1 MFKDQKKPYGFL
13 YQKMSQTNP
22 LTFTPQYLAI
32 FSRNAA
38 FEAVD
43 TAAGGSYRST
53 TPLWEGALV
62 MVSCLMKLTYS
73 ENILPGSLENM
84 GGFQAVFFYIVMD
97 HVPFIDDKL
106 MIYLS
111 KTKDDNFN

>member
-1 MFKDQKKPYGFL
+1 
-13 YQKMSQTNP
+13 
-22 LTFTPQYLAI
+22 
-32 FSRNAA
+32 
-38 FEAVD
+38 
-43 TAAGGSYRST
+43 
-53 TPLWEGALV
+53 

-84 GGFQAVFFYIVMD
+84 GGFQAVFFFLNIVMD

-106 MIYLS
+106 MTYLS